1 MKQYVIFLGMPLVT
15 QENHQQIQPPWLK
28 KLFTHRWLTWYLFL
42 LRQCFAFLIIYEIFE
57 KGNSKG
63 TKGYVESIGGRK
75 HSLLHITAVLL
86 GGYSYMKDDGEFLKV
101 FNRSMKII
109 LSKVDEELS
118 GTLMLFYNFFN
129 WFFYEKGKGIFLG
142 HVLGCW
148 TFIGGLRIG
157 HSEFPCA
164 SVSER
169 VQVWNLSYENE
180 FCTHFHFRANQ
191 SHFHKND
198 FALRLALKQRHRG
211 T

>member
-1 MKQYVIFLGMPLVT
+1 M
-15 QENHQQIQPPWLK
+15 K
-28 KLFTHRWLTWYLFL
+28 KLFTHRWPAWYLFL

-148 TFIGGLRIG
+148 TFIGGPTIG

-180 FCTHFHFRANQ
+180 FCIHFHFCANQ